1 MVRWQGGWGWGRPP
15 VQAVQQFMMVFTMG
29 MLVAIV
35 MFVSFALLVCVSV
48 VTDSCAASSVNFS
61 EELVRELAT
70 AAKTIG
76 NDELAQQ
83 LWLHGAACLGYRATR
98 V

>member
-1 MVRWQGGWGWGRPP
+1 MN
-15 VQAVQQFMMVFTMG
+15 
-29 MLVAIV
+29 
-35 MFVSFALLVCVSV
+35 
-48 VTDSCAASSVNFS
+48 SCAASSVKLS

-83 LWLHGAACLGYRATR
+83 LWLHGKGFGISKRW
-98 V
+98 VFH

>member
-1 MVRWQGGWGWGRPP
+1 M
-15 VQAVQQFMMVFTMG
+15 
-29 MLVAIV
+29 AIV
-35 MFVSFALLVCVSV
+35 MFASFALLVCVSV
-48 VTDSCAASSVNFS
+48 VTDSCAASSVNVS

-83 LWLHGAACLGYRATR
+83 LWLHGAACLGYRAIR
-98 V
+98 VWDASVLGISRTNPRIQCSFNGPCKA